1 MPSRPRL
8 ADAPWLVLDALVG
21 WLAAWQLFALVA
33 VYAGLSFDVLTVLG
47 VVAFGGLLL
56 PLWTRPWE
64 IPTREEAP
72 APEVRWWW
80 VALALLPT
88 PLAQVG
94 LQGRWMAVGVMALI
108 ALPLAAV
115 HVAPRARV
123 APSTSLGADLLDAV
137 SLVFTGVAASLITT
151 ALCRP
156 DVDDGYYLNEVVQ
169 TLLHPDL
176 GVLSFDGIHGVP
188 GAPLQQVIHRPQ
200 TYEVLV
206 AFVCRLTGG
215 EPRAVYWLWMP
226 GVVAAL
232 SPLAWWSAAR
242 QLAPRLAWLA
252 VPLTL
257 GVLCTWG
264 DGPQTI
270 ARFGLP
276 RLFQGKSVFVFAMVA
291 VLVQAALRH
300 VSEGTW
306 RSALRLMAAGLAAS
320 LFTSTA
326 LVVGPIAVGLA
337 LLGALRW
344 DRAGLR
350 TFGTGL
356 LTTLPVLVTL
366 VLSFVELRMAGGL
379 ASDGYQ
385 QADTTS
391 LGNMR
396 SAVALV
402 WLTSVPWWMGDRP
415 QRPLVA
421 RYVVVSV
428 LIVASGLGPLLLG
441 EVVADLLNWR
451 TFWAIPFGVLM
462 GVGAA
467 CALEAGW
474 RAVWSW
480 RPMDLARVS
489 WLVLLATM
497 FVRAGDWSVQDD
509 GIDVR
514 FAELKVK
521 PAFEEIADAV
531 LALAGPDDV
540 VAAPPHASQALAMRA
555 DKPKLV
561 GVWVRY
567 LNNLTRF
574 WGQEESDRRLAVL
587 EYTRGTKPMEPP
599 TQELDTLCV
608 RVLVVAAKRRSERDR
623 EDLGALGFTLV
634 REVAGH
640 VVWVRPPERL
650 PRMCDAGG

>member
-21 WLAAWQLFALVA
+21 WLAAWQLVALAA
-33 VYAGLSFDVLTVLG
+33 VYVGLSFDVLTALG
-47 VVAFGGLLL
+47 VLAFGGALL
-56 PLWTRPWE
+56 PALTRPWE
-64 IPTREEAP
+64 VPEREDEPVSA
-72 APEVRWWW
+72 VRWWW
-80 VALALLPT
+80 VVPALLVM
-88 PLAQVG
+88 PLAQQG
-94 LQGRWMAVGVMALI
+94 LESRAMAVGVMALI
-108 ALPLAAV
+108 TLPLAAV

-123 APSTSLGADLLDAV
+123 APSTELRADALDVV
-137 SLVFTGVAASLITT
+137 SLAVTGVAATLITT

-156 DVDDGYYLNEVVQ
+156 DVDDGYYLNEVLQ

-176 GVLSFDGIHGVP
+176 AVLSFDGIHGVP

-200 TYEVLV
+200 TYEALV

-215 EPRAVYWLWMP
+215 EPRTVYWLWMP
-226 GVVAAL
+226 AVVAAL
-232 SPLAWWSAAR
+232 SPLAWWSVAR
-242 QLAPRLAWLA
+242 QLVPRLAWLA

-291 VLVQAALRH
+291 VVVHASLRH
-300 VSEGTW
+300 ASEGTW
-306 RSALRLMAAGLAAS
+306 RSALRLAAAGLAAS

-326 LVVGPIAVGLA
+326 LVVAPIAVGLA
-337 LLGALRW
+337 LLAGLRP

-356 LTTLPVLVTL
+356 LTTTPLLITL
-366 VLSFVELRMAGGL
+366 VLSFLELRAAGGL

-396 SAVALV
+396 SALALA
-402 WLTSVPWWMGDRP
+402 WLASVPWWMGDRP

-451 TFWAIPFGVLM
+451 TFWAIPFAVLM

-467 CALEAGW
+467 CGLEAGW
-474 RAVWSW
+474 RAIRAW
-480 RPMDLARVS
+480 RPMDVARVG
-489 WLVLLATM
+489 WLALLATM
-497 FVRAGDWSVQDD
+497 FVRAGDWSVEKD

-514 FAELKVK
+514 FAEPKVK
-521 PAFEEIADAV
+521 PAFEELADAV

-540 VAAPPHASQALAMRA
+540 VAAPPDASQALAMRA

-574 WGQEESDRRLAVL
+574 WGQEETDRRLAVL
-587 EYTRGTKPMEPP
+587 EYTRGTKPMGLPADV
-599 TQELDTLCV
+599 LDTLCV
-608 RVLVVAAKRRSERDR
+608 RVLVVAAKRRSENDR
-623 EDLGALGFTLV
+623 EGLGAIGFTMV

-640 VVWVRPPERL
+640 VIWVRPRERL
-650 PRMCDAGG
+650 PGGCR